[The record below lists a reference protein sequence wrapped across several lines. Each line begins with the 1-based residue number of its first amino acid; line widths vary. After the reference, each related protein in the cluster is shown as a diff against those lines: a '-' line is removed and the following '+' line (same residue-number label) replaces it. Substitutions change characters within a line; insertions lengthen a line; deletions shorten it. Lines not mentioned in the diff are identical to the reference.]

1 MVTKTTVVKNPTG
14 LHARPASSFVT
25 CAGKFKSKITIK
37 RTGDEEDGVNAKSII
52 MLLTQGFCKNE
63 EVEISAKGEDEI
75 EAVDALIA
83 LIDSG
88 FGE

>member
-1 MVTKTTVVKNPTG
+1 MYSKATLVKNPSG

-37 RTGDEEDGVNAKSII
+37 RTGEEKDGVNAKSII

-63 EVEISAKGEDEI
+63 EVEISAIGEDEVQ
-75 EAVDALIA
+75 AVDALIN